1 MENKIKHVSMY
12 EITKMAHEGKD
23 DFEKKM
29 DYEKWLEIEND
40 YQANKRIDKEKISE
54 MMQELDNQVAE
65 QIKEKYKNESQDKE
79 TYLDLP
85 LNVYLSWDKI
95 WLCSMDEETE
105 IIYTLHLAT
114 DVNTGKLSIQYK
126 GEDGTFLSHKKVIKA
141 IKKENNL

>member
-1 MENKIKHVSMY
+1 MENKTKHVSMF

-23 DFEKKM
+23 DFERQIE
-29 DYEKWLEIEND
+29 YEKWLK
-40 YQANKRIDKEKISE
+40 QK
-54 MMQELDNQVAE
+54 QELEEAIIKDMLQSIDNQVAE
-65 QIKEKYKNESQDKE
+65 QIKEKYKDVSQDKE

-126 GEDGTFLSHKKVIKA
+126 GEDGSFLSHKKVIKA